1 MGGGSQLHRQPV
13 GQVLGSVD
21 NSLYPE
27 LAHLG
32 VHHAADLGDRP
43 LIGLAVIGDGD
54 RLARGKGLA
63 HRVGDIEGD
72 RFVVPIGDDEG
83 HLTGSG
89 EVVLGDVH
97 RLHHAV
103 DGGGEVV
110 EGELV
115 LGGIH
120 PHLGGLDARPGRVQ
134 GCLGRLQASLGR
146 QEGLVGL
153 VHFHLG
159 GSADLQQGQ
168 SVVIVVLGQAQLLLQ
183 QGQVRAA
190 VVGHRAVIALLGTV
204 GRGLGILQAQAGALV
219 IKAAQQVPGRD
230 GVPYGNGHLLHIA
243 GDHGYHAGSTLCG
256 DGADVCALGAQVP
269 GLDGGGLHRY
279 GGVQQGLLHRRL
291 AASQGEG
298 QGAAQ

>member
-1 MGGGSQLHRQPV
+1 MP
-13 GQVLGSVD
+13 
-21 NSLYPE
+21 
-27 LAHLG
+27 
-32 VHHAADLGDRP
+32 
-43 LIGLAVIGDGD
+43 
-54 RLARGKGLA
+54 
-63 HRVGDIEGD
+63 
-72 RFVVPIGDDEG
+72 
-83 HLTGSG
+83 
-89 EVVLGDVH
+89 
-97 RLHHAV
+97 
-103 DGGGEVV
+103 
-110 EGELV
+110 
-115 LGGIH
+115 
-120 PHLGGLDARPGRVQ
+120 PGRVQ

-279 GGVQQGLLHRRL
+279 GGVQQGLLHRRPG
-291 AASQGEG
+291 SQPRRGSG
-298 QGAAQ
+298 HRTIKRKVCNPWSRVPSFLPFKLRGSRPGPP